1 MLDVERWTFS
11 ESRYLSPVKSVT
23 ILALSL
29 LPLATFASNSVV
41 NMSHYDLMRV
51 DFVAMKNE
59 GVVGLIHEATFPRLQ
74 RDWRYA
80 ERQMS
85 ASRAGL
91 LWGAYHFGDGT
102 NPIQQ
107 ADHFLAVVG
116 SSHPP
121 TNAPHE
127 SEKTR
132 PGVLLV
138 LDFEKNGHYPGGSM
152 STAQAAAFAE
162 RIKERTGKYP
172 GIYGSEYRLRQMLYS
187 GGATAAHRAVLSNCW
202 LWVANYHAQPRST
215 SPWRGWDLWQYTG
228 DGKCGLRPR
237 SAFPIGVANL
247 RKAERNIFRG
257 NNAELSAFWQE
268 HAWFPGG

>member
-11 ESRYLSPVKSVT
+11 ENRYLSRMNFGVSRS
-23 ILALSL
+23 LFALLL
-29 LPLATFASNSVV
+29 LPLSAFASNSVV

-59 GVVGLIHEATFPRLQ
+59 GVVGVIHEASFPRRQ

-80 ERQMS
+80 ERQVE
-85 ASRAGL
+85 ATRAGL

-102 NPIQQ
+102 SPVQQ

-127 SEKTR
+127 AEKNR

-138 LDFEKNGHYPGGSM
+138 LD
-152 STAQAAAFAE
+152 
-162 RIKERTGKYP
+162 
-172 GIYGSEYRLRQMLYS
+172 
-187 GGATAAHRAVLSNCW
+187 
-202 LWVANYHAQPRST
+202 
-215 SPWRGWDLWQYTG
+215 
-228 DGKCGLRPR
+228 
-237 SAFPIGVANL
+237 
-247 RKAERNIFRG
+247 
-257 NNAELSAFWQE
+257 
-268 HAWFPGG
+268 